1 MTNHQHCNDPDLGQD
16 AAYHERLPDHIPLK
30 ERLAAI
36 PAAFAV
42 FLPMMVILSLVL
54 FIALVLINL
63 IP

>member
-1 MTNHQHCNDPDLGQD
+1 MIRHQHSIDRNQNLD
-16 AAYHERLPDHIPLK
+16 AEYDERQPDHVPLK

-42 FLPMMVILSLVL
+42 FLPMMLVLALVL
-54 FIALVLINL
+54 FIVLVLINL

>member
-1 MTNHQHCNDPDLGQD
+1 MTNHQQSNDLDLGQD
-16 AAYHERLPDHIPLK
+16 AAYLERQLDHVPLK

-42 FLPMMVILSLVL
+42 FLPMMVVLSLVL